1 MFFRKKPVPTTA
13 ADTTAAD
20 EPAQRAGAKRIS
32 TADTAHLVG
41 PGCVRLEGGMPVWQ
55 PVQGSRL
62 QLHPQYLQRVLCY
75 GNVDFSTAV
84 LRQFWSRGIQVV
96 FLSSRGSRLLGKL
109 QPSAGAPNLPRLQHL
124 AACQPAFRLSLAR
137 EIVAAK
143 IESSESAV
151 RYFQQQGK
159 GATAGAV
166 LKNLKPLRQRADSA
180 ATVDA
185 LRGIE
190 GSAAACWFRF
200 LSDLLPAPWQ
210 FAKRSAHPPADRTNA
225 LLSLGY
231 TLALSRC
238 ETLLAAAD
246 LDPRVGFL
254 HDVHPGR
261 PSLACD
267 LVESLRVP
275 LVDRLVVQLI
285 VRNSV
290 TLDSFEQ
297 RGDTWRLDQESFKK
311 YLAAFEQAYD
321 NSKQTP
327 TFKEQTL
334 RRIDSWVRRIRQF
347 DTTNGGE

>member
-1 MFFRKKPVPTTA
+1 MLFRKRTSPSTTVADPPV
-13 ADTTAAD
+13 
-20 EPAQRAGAKRIS
+20 QRAAPKRVS

-41 PGCVRLEGGMPVWQ
+41 PGCVRLEGGQPVWQ
-55 PVQGSRL
+55 PVQGPRL

-84 LRQFWSRGIQVV
+84 LRQFWARGIQVV

-137 EIVAAK
+137 EIVASK

-159 GATAGAV
+159 GATAGKV
-166 LKNLKPLRQRADSA
+166 LKHLKQLRRRADSA
-180 ATVDA
+180 TTVDA

-190 GSAAACWFRF
+190 GAAAACWFPF
-200 LSDLLPAPWQ
+200 LSALLPADWQ

-267 LVESLRVP
+267 LIEPLRAS

-285 VRNSV
+285 ARNSV
-290 TLDSFEQ
+290 TLDSFQQ
-297 RGDTWRLDQESFKK
+297 RDNTWRLDQESFKR
-311 YLAAFEQAYD
+311 YLAAFEQAFD
-321 NSKQTP
+321 NPKQTP
-327 TFKEQTL
+327 TVKEQTL
-334 RRIDSWVRRIRQF
+334 LRIDSWAQRIRRFEASVGQEI
-347 DTTNGGE
+347 GS